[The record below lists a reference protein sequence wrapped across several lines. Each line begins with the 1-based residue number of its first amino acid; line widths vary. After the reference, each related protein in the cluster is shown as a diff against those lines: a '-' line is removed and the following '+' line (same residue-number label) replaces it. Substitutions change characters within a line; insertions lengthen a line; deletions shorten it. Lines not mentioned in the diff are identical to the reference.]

1 MGPSLRRVSLSCL
14 YVAIFF
20 LNGDKNEADCGWFGW
35 NRSSNCNGTFAD
47 IAQRLYSLEK
57 KEENFQ
63 WVLSF
68 FVRDENFGCFFFFIL
83 IE

>member
-1 MGPSLRRVSLSCL
+1 MGPSLRRVSLSLVSL

-20 LNGDKNEADCGWFGW
+20 NGDKNEADCGWFGW

-68 FVRDENFGCFFFFIL
+68 FVRDENFGCFFFHFD
-83 IE
+83 